1 LQELDVKGN
10 PHGIAV
16 RETYKLDKLVE
27 VSYANYYIK
36 NSKIN
41 IDNFNE
47 FLKQEENANFSK
59 ADEKI
64 GLSYNSLKNAAI
76 KFYEI
81 IGMDPLN
88 NIEKID
94 TNIKKYEFVYAYINY
109 FENLLIIK
117 FEVFFNE
124 QNKCLSHVPN
134 PHFFN

>member
-1 LQELDVKGN
+1 MQELDVKGN

-47 FLKQEENANFSK
+47 FWKQAENANFSK

-64 GLSYNSLKNAAI
+64 GLSYNSLTNAAI

-88 NIEKID
+88 DIEKID
-94 TNIKKYEFVYAYINY
+94 NNMKKYEFVYAYINY
-109 FENLLIIK
+109 F
-117 FEVFFNE
+117 
-124 QNKCLSHVPN
+124 
-134 PHFFN
+134 

>member
-1 LQELDVKGN
+1 MQELDVKGN

-27 VSYANYYIK
+27 LSYANYYIK

-47 FLKQEENANFSK
+47 FLKQAENANFSK

-76 KFYEI
+76 KFSEI
-81 IGMDPLN
+81 IGMDSLN

-94 TNIKKYEFVYAYINY
+94 TNMKKYEFVYAYINY
-109 FENLLIIK
+109 FENLLLIK
-117 FEVFFNE
+117 FQVFFNE